1 MKFPITAER
10 LKEALTDRNLSAQ
23 ELADKSN
30 VSKSSISQYVNGT
43 SKPSNISAGKLA
55 TVLGVN
61 PLWLM
66 GFDVEKFE
74 VLKKEDPTYYMDD
87 ETKQIAQQIYDN
99 PTLKSLFDMSSKMTP
114 ERLKAHVEFMKSLMG
129 DNNE

>member
-61 PLWLM
+61 PLWIM